1 MALADSE
8 PFSGFAVDDLAA
20 AREFYGTTLGLRVSD
35 VPGNRGLMR
44 LNLAGGRDV
53 LVYQKPDHAP
63 ASYTILNFPVQDV
76 GAEVDELASHGVV
89 FQRYDGMPQ
98 DAAGVMR
105 GNGPDIA
112 WFTDP
117 AGNILS
123 VVAQD

>member
-1 MALADSE
+1 MYL
-8 PFSGFAVDDLAA
+8 
-20 AREFYGTTLGLRVSD
+20 
-35 VPGNRGLMR
+35 
-44 LNLAGGRDV
+44 
-53 LVYQKPDHAP
+53 KPDHATT
-63 ASYTILNFPVQDV
+63 SYTILNFPVQDV
-76 GAEVDELASHGVV
+76 GAEVDEFAGRVVV

-98 DAAGVMR
+98 DAAGVMC

>member
-1 MALADSE
+1 MI
-8 PFSGFAVDDLAA
+8 
-20 AREFYGTTLGLRVSD
+20 
-35 VPGNRGLMR
+35 N
-44 LNLAGGRDV
+44 GR
-53 LVYQKPDHAP
+53 KPDHTP

-76 GAEVDELASHGVV
+76 GAEVEELTGRGVV

-98 DAAGVMR
+98 DADGVMR

-112 WFTDP
+112 WLTDP